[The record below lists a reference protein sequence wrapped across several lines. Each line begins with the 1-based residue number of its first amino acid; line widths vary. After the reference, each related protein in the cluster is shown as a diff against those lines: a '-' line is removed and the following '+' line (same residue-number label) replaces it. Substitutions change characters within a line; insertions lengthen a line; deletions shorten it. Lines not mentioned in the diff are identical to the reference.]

1 MQGGLR
7 LLHELETIL
16 FGINFR
22 LRNIVFSIF
31 FLGRVF
37 SGIEEELTTTRVP
50 LGTLREMEKE
60 WMNVGQS
67 RKTEWLTLEQ
77 SPLGNMRVV
86 PYYDRAAMSYTM

>member
-7 LLHELETIL
+7 LFHELETIL

-37 SGIEEELTTTRVP
+37 SGIEEELTTIRVT

-67 RKTEWLTLEQ
+67 RKKKWLTLEQ

-86 PYYDRAAMSYTM
+86 PYYDRAAMGYTM